1 MKFGRIILAG
11 FVVGILNAVWGSL
24 TCGKFFSWVY
34 RLEPIFV
41 WKSLENMSLLLANL
55 AGIIFSIML
64 ALVYAL
70 IHKGLPGKGLLKGLA
85 FGFFVWIVGTLPGNF
100 ALSFFT
106 RINHT
111 VIIYWIVGGLVI
123 DLLRGLVIAAIYKD

>member
-11 FVVGILNAVWGSL
+11 IVVGILNGVWGFL
-24 TCGKFFSWVY
+24 TCGKFFGWVY

-41 WKSLENMSLLLANL
+41 WKSLEDMSLLLANI

-70 IHKGLPGKGLLKGLA
+70 IHKGLPGKGIIKGLS
-85 FGFFVWIVGTLPGNF
+85 FGLFVWLVGTLPGNF
-100 ALSFFT
+100 ALGCFS
-106 RINHT
+106 RINQT
-111 VIIYWIVGGLVI
+111 VIIYWIIAGLVI
-123 DLLRGLVIAAIYKD
+123 DLLRGLVIAAIYK